1 MKIPPHHRPLV
12 QELGRWAVTEHVKQ
26 AKDGL
31 EFWSVSSASKQVAD
45 ALTTYRLTVQAVNR
59 DVRDGK
65 YMAVIV

>member
-1 MKIPPHHRPLV
+1 
-12 QELGRWAVTEHVKQ
+12 VTEHVKQ